1 MVPNVGVTF
10 PQVSGMGLMEF
21 TVSLGNCL
29 GASHKNSRFIL
40 SVSIVEIGSVTAF
53 LCLSLLDT
61 DTPLLI
67 TDDEWDDIFYG
78 VYLFECLCEDN

>member
-1 MVPNVGVTF
+1 
-10 PQVSGMGLMEF
+10 
-21 TVSLGNCL
+21 
-29 GASHKNSRFIL
+29 
-40 SVSIVEIGSVTAF
+40 
-53 LCLSLLDT
+53 LSLPDT